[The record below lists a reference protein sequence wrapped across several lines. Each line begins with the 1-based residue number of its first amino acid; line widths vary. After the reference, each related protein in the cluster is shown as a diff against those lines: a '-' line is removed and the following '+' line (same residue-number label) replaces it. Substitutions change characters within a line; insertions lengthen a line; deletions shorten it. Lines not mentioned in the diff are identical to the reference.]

1 MIENLY
7 LVSSGNK
14 VKLGYSSDIE
24 NRMKS
29 YRTHNPDFELINVF
43 YREDAKEFE
52 KYLHKKYF
60 NNRKLEWYDKDFLNT
75 ILKEVDSTPKIEKV
89 DKEFFYMNEECI
101 PILYGQNLSNSSPKI
116 FWWLLEKYQGVY
128 SNFAINKALKEEA
141 SEALKLTTRT
151 IDTALKELSECGLIS
166 KTGRSTYKIN
176 ALFVW
181 KGELKDRP
189 NHITLNLV
197 TD

>member
-1 MIENLY
+1 MSKIKIENKSTTV
-7 LVSSGNK
+7 LVDSVTGE
-14 VKLGYSSDIE
+14 VLD
-24 NRMKS
+24 
-29 YRTHNPDFELINVF
+29 YRTEINTQEITKKVS
-43 YREDAKEFE
+43 REQF
-52 KYLHKKYF
+52 F
-60 NNRKLEWYDKDFLNT
+60 FLYANA
-75 ILKEVDSTPKIEKV
+75 LS
-89 DKEFFYMNEECI
+89 
-101 PILYGQNLSNSSPKI
+101 ILYGQNLSNSSPKI